1 MTTFHQQIHIFR
13 FHGQAIPDIT
23 PFEHRPSDRGYTL
36 LLDPGVG
43 GVPSIFA
50 NEISFSDERSL
61 FIFVY
66 IPSLAERDVVARA
79 ICMITPSDHASI
91 PPINGQAAISRS
103 NSFSLCE

>member
-43 GVPSIFA
+43 GVYLRMKSPFQMRDLFSS
-50 NEISFSDERSL
+50 SFTS
-61 FIFVY
+61 
-66 IPSLAERDVVARA
+66 
-79 ICMITPSDHASI
+79 
-91 PPINGQAAISRS
+91 PPWPKGT
-103 NSFSLCE
+103 